1 MAGIAALEK
10 RINEFCASRSK
21 TNVAHVVRDG
31 YSLHFVQSNARYT
44 PSKTGL
50 QFHAASEMIR
60 AVMGPVGSGKSTMCC
75 MDILMQAMDM
85 PLCRDGVRRYKGVMI
100 RNTYPELKSTTLSTF
115 MQWFSDFG
123 HFPSLNQSSP
133 ITYHTKFND
142 GNGDIE
148 FTVLFLAL
156 DRPDDIKKLMSLEVT
171 GGFIN
176 EARYTSETVLNA
188 LIERSG
194 RYPQISSLKGPYQ
207 RKIVL
212 DTNPPDTDSWWYSR
226 FEQNKND
233 KEIIFKQPPG
243 LIKAEFG
250 YAANDEAENLENL
263 PPDYYT
269 ASAINRPESEIRV
282 QLMAQYGSYST
293 GDRIFASYNDDVHSN
308 ESLEFDR
315 LSQVIIGFDFGLTP
329 AAIFVQQTPRGQLKI
344 IKEFCSSDMFLE
356 RFLDNVIVPYISK
369 NLQGY
374 NIIAVGDPAGVQR
387 VQTDAKTCIGIIKSR
402 NITAI
407 PAITNVITKR
417 LGAVDGFLTRMID
430 GMPGLVLSR
439 TGCPVIRK
447 GFNEKYQWKVIGGE
461 KFPDKNEYSHP
472 MDGLQ
477 YACLYAAFGVSS
489 DNIEIKTKKVPS
501 GWC

>member
-1 MAGIAALEK
+1 MANLAALER
-10 RINEFCASRSK
+10 RINEFHASKSRA
-21 TNVAHVVRDG
+21 NVAHVVRDG
-31 YSLHFVQSNARYT
+31 YSLHFVQTGAKYA

-50 QFHAASEMIR
+50 EFHAANEMIR

-75 MDILMQAMDM
+75 MDMLMQAIEM
-85 PLCRDGVRRYKGVMI
+85 PPCHDGIRRYKGVMI
-100 RNTYPELKSTTLSTF
+100 RNTYPELKSTTISTF

-133 ITYHTKFND
+133 ITYFTKFND
-142 GNGDIE
+142 GQGIIE

-156 DRPDDIKKLMSLEVT
+156 DRPEDIKKLMSLEVT

-188 LIERSG
+188 LVERAG
-194 RYPQISSLKGPYQ
+194 RYPQISSLRAPYQ

-212 DTNPPDTDSWWYSR
+212 DTNPPDTDSWWYAR
-226 FEQNKND
+226 FEQNKNS
-233 KEIIFKQPPG
+233 KEIIFKQPSG
-243 LIKAEFG
+243 LIKNEFG
-250 YAANDEAENLENL
+250 YAANDSAENLENL

-269 ASAINRPESEIRV
+269 ASATNRPESEIRV
-282 QLMAQYGSYST
+282 QLMGQYGSYST
-293 GDRIFASYNDDVHSN
+293 GDRIFTSYNDDVHSK

-315 LSQVIIGFDFGLTP
+315 SLQVIIGFDFGLTP

-374 NIIAVGDPAGVQR
+374 KIIALGDPAGVNR
-387 VQTDAKTCIGIIKSR
+387 ESNGNTAIGIIKSR
-402 NITAI
+402 KIAAI
-407 PAITNVITKR
+407 PASTNVITKR
-417 LGAVDGFLTRMID
+417 LAAIDGFLTRMID
-430 GMPGLVLSR
+430 GMPGLVVSR
-439 TGCPVIRK
+439 TGCPTIRK

-477 YACLYAAFGVSS
+477 YACLYASLGAHAN
-489 DNIEIKTKKVPS
+489 DTEIKTKKVPS